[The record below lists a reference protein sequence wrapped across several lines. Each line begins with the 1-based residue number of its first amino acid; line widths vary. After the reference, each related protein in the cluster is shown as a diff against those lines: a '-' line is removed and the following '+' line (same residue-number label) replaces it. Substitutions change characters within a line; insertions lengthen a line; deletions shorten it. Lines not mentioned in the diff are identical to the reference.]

1 VAVKPFELEQVLKY
15 RLEVERM
22 RKHEFAAAKQDLE
35 QAGEELKQ
43 QEAEAEDISRQF
55 CEQHADLNCIEDIRR
70 YSDFFARKREDIK
83 KKQEQLEELER
94 IMDER
99 REVLLDATKEKKVL
113 ESLKEKKAQERK
125 KESNLKEQA
134 FMDEI
139 AIQKQGDTK

>member
-1 VAVKPFELEQVLKY
+1 VAIKPFELEQVLKY

-22 RKHEFAAAKQDLE
+22 RKNEFVAAKQELE
-35 QAGEELKQ
+35 QAGDELRQEEEEVEK
-43 QEAEAEDISRQF
+43 AARQYS
-55 CEQHADLNCIEDIRR
+55 EQHADLNNIEDIRR

-83 KKQEQLEELER
+83 KKQEQLEQLER

-113 ESLKEKKAQERK
+113 ETLKERK
-125 KESNLKEQA
+125 KLENRREMDQKEQA

-139 AIQKQGDTK
+139 AIQKQGDNK

>member
-1 VAVKPFELEQVLKY
+1 MAGKQFELEQVLKY

-22 RKHEFAAAKQDLE
+22 RKHEFAAAKQEME
-35 QAGEELKQ
+35 QANEELKQ
-43 QEAEAEDISRQF
+43 QEAETEDISRQF
-55 CEQHADLNCIEDIRR
+55 HERHADMNSIEEIRR

-83 KKQEQLEELER
+83 KKQEQLEQLER

-113 ESLKEKKAQERK
+113 ESLKEKKTQQWK
-125 KESNLKEQA
+125 KEANLKEQA

-139 AIQKQGDTK
+139 SIQKQGDIK

>member
-1 VAVKPFELEQVLKY
+1 MAVKPFELEQVLKY

-22 RKHEFAAAKQDLE
+22 RKHEFAAAKQDME

-43 QEAEAEDISRQF
+43 QEAEVDNVSRQF
-55 CEQHADLNCIEDIRR
+55 CEQHSDMNCIEDIRR

-83 KKQEQLEELER
+83 KKQEQLEQLER

>member
-1 VAVKPFELEQVLKY
+1 VAIKPFELEQVLKY

-22 RKHEFAAAKQDLE
+22 RKNEFVAAKQELE
-35 QAGEELKQ
+35 QAGDELRQEEE
-43 QEAEAEDISRQF
+43 EAEKAARQYS
-55 CEQHADLNCIEDIRR
+55 EQHADLNNIEDIRR

-83 KKQEQLEELER
+83 KKQEQLEQLER

-113 ESLKEKKAQERK
+113 ETLKERK
-125 KESNLKEQA
+125 KLENRREMDQKEQA

-139 AIQKQGDTK
+139 AIQKQGDNK